1 MTLFYQTPPTGT
13 SGLKASPGC
22 PSDVKP
28 PCGTGEEGAVA
39 YNSAMPDLWRLFVDT
54 GGTFTDCLAL
64 SPEGGVWKRAKVLSS
79 GELRLTHSAYF
90 ERGPR
95 FFAGIDGGRDASGGG
110 WSFSPGLEAPLLA
123 AHLVTDT
130 PLAQTLPKLSL
141 RLATTRGTNALLT
154 RSGTPPALF
163 LTEGLED
170 LLLIGDQTRPELF
183 ALDIIKPAPL
193 WAETFGVRERL
204 GADGSVLR
212 ALDEKRLRASA
223 RAARER
229 GLQTAAVA
237 LLHSWKNPAHE
248 LRVAEILREEG
259 FSHVSLSSALSAMQR
274 LVPRAMAAVVD
285 AYLTPTLSDFL
296 ERVAKKAD
304 PLWVMTSA
312 GGLVPRSKFSARDSL
327 LSGPAGG
334 VVGALAAGRA
344 AGFEKLIALDMGGTS
359 TDVCRLEAS
368 GASLVFEHGVGG
380 VRLLAPAVA
389 VESVAAG
396 GGSVCGLDD
405 QGRLSVGPQSAGAS
419 PGPACYGRGGP
430 LTLTDVNLLLGRLHP
445 PTFSVPLDSRAAE
458 RALEELQE
466 RAKISDR
473 DALLHGLIAL
483 ADEAMADAIRTI
495 SVRQGE
501 DPASYVLVAF
511 GGAGGQHACGV
522 AARLGIRAVLIPPDQ
537 SLLSAFGLARAT
549 LSHVA
554 ERQVLA
560 PLDSVSPSAL
570 LAELEQEARIALSQS
585 GADPARIFVE
595 RRISRLRLAGQETP
609 LDLDAPPDSLKEA
622 FLVRFE
628 AIFGYLPPPSRVIEI
643 ESLRLIA
650 KEQDEDD
657 ELTASGLKSVAATHK
672 LEPTIEKLAGS
683 TTKSAASIN
692 KSATPIN
699 KLKASLNKSTASLD
713 ELTTSVG
720 PMVLPDAFSATYLPL
735 NWRAERVKSG
745 GLVLRTVPR
754 SAMPRSSALLSP
766 PCRVP
771 SGCGEGGT
779 DPIALELFSRR
790 FTAIAEEMGETLRRT
805 ALSVNVRERLDFSC
819 ALLGPSGDLVASAA
833 HIPVHLGALGVCVR
847 RLLDEGFLK
856 TPETI
861 VVNHPAFGGSH
872 LPDITLVTP
881 VFAGELLGFVASRAH
896 HAEIGGTRPGSM
908 PPGARTLEEE
918 GVVIPPVPFDRAALT
933 RLLTESPYPTRAL
946 ADNLADLDA
955 QLAASLQGA
964 TLLRNLAK
972 IHGTETLQALREAL
986 SERAERVVRAA
997 LISRVGTFCA
1007 RERLDDGSPVV
1018 AAVTIDPSGGAHF
1031 DFTGTAPQHP
1041 SSFNAPPAV
1050 AYAAVLYVLRL
1061 LVGIDVPLSEGLL
1074 RAATLHL
1081 PEGSLVNPIFS
1092 PDPAQCPAVVAGN
1105 TEVSQRIV
1113 QALLKALNLSAGSQ
1127 GTMNNVLFGDA
1138 TFGYYETVC
1147 GGAGATPTA
1156 PGASG
1161 VHTHLTN
1168 TRLTDPEVLETRI
1181 PVRLEKF
1188 GLRRGSGGKG
1198 QHPGGD
1204 GVIREYRFLRAL
1216 SLSLLTQSRAG
1227 NPPFGARGGHSGK
1240 PGRQRL
1246 LRRDGDIE
1254 DLLAIAATEV
1264 RAGDRLRLETPGGGG
1279 WGEPG
1284 TKPNRGSVR

>member
-1 MTLFYQTPPTGT
+1 MSFGRR
-13 SGLKASPGC
+13 SR
-22 PSDVKP
+22 

-64 SPEGGVWKRAKVLSS
+64 SPEGGAWKRAKVLSS
-79 GELRLTHSAYF
+79 GELRLTHSAYS
-90 ERGPR
+90 ERDPS
-95 FFAGIDGGRDASGGG
+95 FFAGIDGGRDAGGGG
-110 WSFSPGLEAPLLA
+110 WTFLPGLEAPLLA

-130 PLAQTLPKLSL
+130 PLAQTLPRLSL

-193 WAETFGVRERL
+193 WAATYGVRERL

-212 ALDEKRLRASA
+212 PLDEKRLRTAA

-229 GLQTAAVA
+229 GLSTAAVA
-237 LLHSWKNPAHE
+237 LLHSWKNPDHE

-445 PTFSVPLDSRAAE
+445 PTFSVPLDSHAAE

-466 RAKISDR
+466 RAKFSDR
-473 DALLHGLIAL
+473 NSLLHGLIAL

-537 SLLSAFGLARAT
+537 SLLSAFGLSQAT

-570 LAELEQEARIALSQS
+570 LAELEHEAREALVRS
-585 GADPARIFVE
+585 GADPARIIVE

-609 LDLDAPPDSLKEA
+609 IDLDASPELLKEA
-622 FLVRFE
+622 FIARFE
-628 AIFGYLPPPSRVIEI
+628 ATFGYLPPLSRQIEI

-650 KEQDEDD
+650 SERPADD
-657 ELTASGLKSVAATHK
+657 ISSAISPAHSSLAADPLPILPRSSAEEGIVTLSLFQRGREATFNVASRPSDTERGTRRG
-672 LEPTIEKLAGS
+672 TS
-683 TTKSAASIN
+683 TQGDSSNAPEGIC
-692 KSATPIN
+692 II
-699 KLKASLNKSTASLD
+699 
-713 ELTTSVG
+713 
-720 PMVLPDAFSATYLPL
+720 PDAFSATYLPL

-754 SAMPRSSALLSP
+754 SATPRSSALLSP
-766 PCRVP
+766 PCRT
-771 SGCGEGGT
+771 GEGGT

-918 GVVIPPVPFDRAALT
+918 GVVIPPTPFNRAALT
-933 RLLTESPYPTRAL
+933 RLLTESSYPTRAL

-972 IHGTETLQALREAL
+972 IHGAQTLQALREAL

-997 LISRVGTFCA
+997 LVSRVGTFSS

-1018 AAVTIDPSGGAHF
+1018 VAVTIDSSGRAHF

-1061 LVGIDVPLSEGLL
+1061 LVGLDVPLSEGLL

-1081 PEGSLVNPIFS
+1081 PEGSLMNPIFS

-1127 GTMNNVLFGDA
+1127 GTMNNVLFGDD

-1227 NPPFGARGGHSGK
+1227 NPPFGAHGGHSGK